1 LARSV
6 DDYFAHVLT
15 ELGRLGLEVTD
26 VESRE
31 RPPNT
36 RTVLSDLLAWMSS
49 HPGKVYAQLTD
60 WRALDLARM
69 RARVDRSPDAK
80 PRIEISAE
88 ITKMNNL
95 SVRWHPS
102 SLLLL
107 RPACASV
114 QVHRHPARVPIAM
127 LPSHYVRMVV
137 TSTLAKSVTSGN

>member
-1 LARSV
+1 
-6 DDYFAHVLT
+6 VLT
-15 ELGRLGLEVTD
+15 ELGRLGLEITD

-49 HPGKVYAQLTD
+49 HPGKACAQLTD

-95 SVRWHPS
+95 SVRWHPGGWRDS
-102 SLLLL
+102 EIDWQTGACNHFNLISHRRWREPPDFRWFTGDEDPIFDS
-107 RPACASV
+107 RPSNELMYMAVSA
-114 QVHRHPARVPIAM
+114 I
-127 LPSHYVRMVV
+127 
-137 TSTLAKSVTSGN
+137 